1 MVKGE
6 QGNLLRTNGIT
17 GLQQSLHLLLVSG
30 FQIHLEVDI
39 RRVVN
44 YAKQLPGNGK
54 ALSLNGLFKSL
65 LRHNF
70 FALPPSDSRYCA
82 RFETTQRALL
92 ISDWP
97 YTSVQELRNAAA
109 TEALVNEINALP
121 LERELTLSDETQID
135 NLLQRLEALPAEYAA
150 LVANADKLNAAKARM
165 TDIHTRIASLESFID
180 QNLAAAEITL
190 DSKAMLD
197 EAPA

>member
-1 MVKGE
+1 M
-6 QGNLLRTNGIT
+6 
-17 GLQQSLHLLLVSG
+17 
-30 FQIHLEVDI
+30 
-39 RRVVN
+39 
-44 YAKQLPGNGK
+44 
-54 ALSLNGLFKSL
+54 
-65 LRHNF
+65 
-70 FALPPSDSRYCA
+70 
-82 RFETTQRALL
+82 
-92 ISDWP
+92 
-97 YTSVQELRNAAA
+97 QELRNAAA

-121 LERELTLSDETQID
+121 LEQELTLSDET
-135 NLLQRLEALPAEYAA
+135 QRLEALPAEYAA

>member
-1 MVKGE
+1 M
-6 QGNLLRTNGIT
+6 
-17 GLQQSLHLLLVSG
+17 
-30 FQIHLEVDI
+30 
-39 RRVVN
+39 
-44 YAKQLPGNGK
+44 
-54 ALSLNGLFKSL
+54 
-65 LRHNF
+65 
-70 FALPPSDSRYCA
+70 
-82 RFETTQRALL
+82 
-92 ISDWP
+92 
-97 YTSVQELRNAAA
+97 QELRNAAA

-165 TDIHTRIASLESFID
+165 TDIHTRIASLEGFID

-197 EAPA
+197 EALAWAEGIPAADLESVNRYGQYLLPA

>member
-1 MVKGE
+1 M
-6 QGNLLRTNGIT
+6 
-17 GLQQSLHLLLVSG
+17 
-30 FQIHLEVDI
+30 
-39 RRVVN
+39 
-44 YAKQLPGNGK
+44 
-54 ALSLNGLFKSL
+54 
-65 LRHNF
+65 
-70 FALPPSDSRYCA
+70 
-82 RFETTQRALL
+82 
-92 ISDWP
+92 
-97 YTSVQELRNAAA
+97 QELRNAAA

>member
-1 MVKGE
+1 MCIRDRVKGE
-6 QGNLLRTNGIT
+6 QGNLLRSNGIT

-70 FALPPSDSRYCA
+70 FLLFRRQTVGIARVLKPLSAL
-82 RFETTQRALL
+82 F
-92 ISDWP
+92 
-97 YTSVQELRNAAA
+97 
-109 TEALVNEINALP
+109 
-121 LERELTLSDETQID
+121 
-135 NLLQRLEALPAEYAA
+135 
-150 LVANADKLNAAKARM
+150 
-165 TDIHTRIASLESFID
+165 
-180 QNLAAAEITL
+180 
-190 DSKAMLD
+190 
-197 EAPA
+197 

>member
-1 MVKGE
+1 M
-6 QGNLLRTNGIT
+6 
-17 GLQQSLHLLLVSG
+17 
-30 FQIHLEVDI
+30 
-39 RRVVN
+39 
-44 YAKQLPGNGK
+44 
-54 ALSLNGLFKSL
+54 
-65 LRHNF
+65 
-70 FALPPSDSRYCA
+70 
-82 RFETTQRALL
+82 
-92 ISDWP
+92 
-97 YTSVQELRNAAA
+97 QELRNAAA

-197 EAPA
+197 ERLHRQRVFRRRTWSLSTDTASTCCLL